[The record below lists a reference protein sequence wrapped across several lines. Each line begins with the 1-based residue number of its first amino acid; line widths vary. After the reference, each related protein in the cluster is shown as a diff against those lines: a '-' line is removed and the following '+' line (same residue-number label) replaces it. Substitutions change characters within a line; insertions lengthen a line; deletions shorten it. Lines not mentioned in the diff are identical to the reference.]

1 MKLLKSFWIYRWK
14 IHLRIFSSCHCL
26 FAFQWKI
33 FCGVIMGFSVN
44 IVARC
49 LWYLCTD
56 NLIIQN
62 EHISDRYNQIWSSV
76 LITGITTDIKRHI
89 RLIFYCKI
97 PAVSYSNTY
106 CLKFNV
112 AQTTWSVLWT
122 LKEKELENW
131 MQLLRKNSE
140 LSVFYHLVL
149 RGEIKE

>member
-1 MKLLKSFWIYRWK
+1 M
-14 IHLRIFSSCHCL
+14 
-26 FAFQWKI
+26 
-33 FCGVIMGFSVN
+33 N
-44 IVARC
+44 
-49 LWYLCTD
+49 
-56 NLIIQN
+56 N
-62 EHISDRYNQIWSSV
+62 ISDRYNRIWSSV
-76 LITGITTDIKRHI
+76 LITGITTDIMRHI

-112 AQTTWSVLWT
+112 AQTTLSVLWT